1 VGRRIGDIQARLL
14 LSIVYAV
21 VVAPF
26 ALVVQLATD
35 PLAAKPDTVKG
46 WRPRPASSGPSL
58 ERARQQ
64 S

>member
-1 VGRRIGDIQARLL
+1 VGWRIGDIQARLL

-46 WRPRPASSGPSL
+46 WRRRPASSRPSL